1 MEGVDVWGGRMEG
14 GEGKFIGEKEG
25 TWQLKCE
32 GFGKR
37 WKGPYFC
44 IKSGKVAAKLDWWNE
59 HAMVIGATWF
69 CGWTSDQTTFH
80 FLTSFVEKVIT

>member
-1 MEGVDVWGGRMEG
+1 MEG

-37 WKGPYFC
+37 
-44 IKSGKVAAKLDWWNE
+44 
-59 HAMVIGATWF
+59 
-69 CGWTSDQTTFH
+69 
-80 FLTSFVEKVIT
+80 